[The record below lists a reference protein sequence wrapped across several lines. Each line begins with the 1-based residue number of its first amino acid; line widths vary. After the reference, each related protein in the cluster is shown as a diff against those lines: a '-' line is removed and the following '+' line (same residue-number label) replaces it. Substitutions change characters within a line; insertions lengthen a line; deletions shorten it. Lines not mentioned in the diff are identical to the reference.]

1 MQISKVLLL
10 LFVGLISMSV
20 TGKNAFDSR
29 VFEREMHEIRNTV
42 FVDYK
47 KAKKAILEL
56 DKKYKRFDIPN
67 VRFKIILQK
76 IGLFSSI
83 GDLARVKYELNK
95 AKRFAAIY
103 ELSPKDQLYLNYYN
117 AVYKGVNGDL
127 NAFKKGID
135 QVLDAAPK
143 NDYFLLTECNS
154 SLARYYQFKADTIQ
168 TKKLL
173 NKALHYCEV
182 SSNDYLKFTTYN
194 SVAQISFFNDD
205 REKALL
211 FFERSLKL
219 AKKHQWK
226 YAIQYCHTNLAEFY
240 FYTQQ
245 PEKSKKLL
253 DQVVANRNKTELRDL
268 FQVYTI
274 LEYYFQDQ
282 NNKDSAYY
290 YASKK
295 NEIDDILEQEQSDD
309 LANELD
315 KDFQSEKQKLLLNKE
330 IKENNYL
337 RFLFVLIAALVIVS
351 VIIGFFF
358 IRQKSKSN
366 HQLLQQKDEINEK
379 NKIISIALSEKETL
393 LKEIHHRVKNN
404 LQVVSSILNLQSRNI
419 KDEEA
424 LRIIEE
430 GKERIFAISLIHN
443 QLYLNKD
450 IAFVELGA
458 YLEKLIHQMYTS
470 FSTNKNIQ
478 VITEIDEIELAI
490 DTAVPV
496 GLILCELLTN
506 SYKHAFKDLEE
517 GIIHI
522 ELKYKDPNHQIIVM
536 KVWDNGIGYAE
547 NIPFLNQTSTGAEIV
562 ASFIEQLNAKF
573 NYIQQKE
580 GFGIVIEFST
590 KQNKK

>member
-1 MQISKVLLL
+1 
-10 LFVGLISMSV
+10 
-20 TGKNAFDSR
+20 
-29 VFEREMHEIRNTV
+29 
-42 FVDYK
+42 
-47 KAKKAILEL
+47 
-56 DKKYKRFDIPN
+56 
-67 VRFKIILQK
+67 
-76 IGLFSSI
+76 
-83 GDLARVKYELNK
+83 
-95 AKRFAAIY
+95 
-103 ELSPKDQLYLNYYN
+103 
-117 AVYKGVNGDL
+117 
-127 NAFKKGID
+127 
-135 QVLDAAPK
+135 
-143 NDYFLLTECNS
+143 
-154 SLARYYQFKADTIQ
+154 
-168 TKKLL
+168 
-173 NKALHYCEV
+173 
-182 SSNDYLKFTTYN
+182 
-194 SVAQISFFNDD
+194 
-205 REKALL
+205 
-211 FFERSLKL
+211 LKL
-219 AKKHQWK
+219 AKKYHWN

-245 PEKSKKLL
+245 TEKSKKLL
-253 DQVVANRNKTELRDL
+253 DQVVTNRKKTELRDL
-268 FQVYTI
+268 FQVYSI

-290 YASKK
+290 FATKK

-315 KDFQSEKQKLLLNKE
+315 KDFQSEKQKLMLNKE

-337 RFLFVLIAALVIVS
+337 RILFVLIAALVIIS

-450 IAFVELGA
+450 VAFVELGA
-458 YLEKLIHQMYTS
+458 YLEKLIHQMNTS
-470 FSTNKNIQ
+470 FSTNKNIH

-496 GLILCELLTN
+496 GLILCELLSN
-506 SYKHAFKDLEE
+506 AYKHAFKDLANGE
-517 GIIHI
+517 IHI
-522 ELKYKDPNHQIIVM
+522 ELKKLVEDQSTVQLKI
-536 KVWDNGIGYAE
+536 WDNGIGYTGE
-547 NIPFLNQTSTGAEIV
+547 NEFLDQSSTGVEIIT
-562 ASFIEQLNAKF
+562 SFIEQLNAT
-573 NYIQQKE
+573 YSYLTLQK
-580 GFGIVIEFST
+580 GFGILITFST
-590 KQNKK
+590 KEN